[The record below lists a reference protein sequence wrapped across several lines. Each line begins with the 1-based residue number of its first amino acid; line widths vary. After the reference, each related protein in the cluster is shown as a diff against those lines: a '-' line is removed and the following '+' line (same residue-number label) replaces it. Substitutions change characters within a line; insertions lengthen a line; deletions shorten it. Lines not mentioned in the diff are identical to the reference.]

1 MVVQKINIDELLE
14 YVESAFEGDED
25 IVFYYDKKEKVKS
38 IREAAENVVKKIKKG
53 YSFAEIRGVKINGGK
68 AGYFIY
74 TEDLL
79 VSFGI
84 NKGYRIKEILI
95 DYWECIKAELG
106 ETFQCL
112 LYSYNTRAIDFL
124 KRNGMNILFE
134 NTTLLRF
141 ENNLN

>member
-1 MVVQKINIDELLE
+1 MVVQNIHIDELKS
-14 YVESAFEGDED
+14 YVEAAFEGDDD
-25 IVFYYDKKEKVKS
+25 IVFYYDRKEKVKT
-38 IREAAENVVKKIKKG
+38 IQEAAENVVKKINKG
-53 YSFAEIRGVKINGGK
+53 YSFAEMRGVKINGAK
-68 AGYFIY
+68 VGYFIY

-84 NKGYRIKEILI
+84 NKGYRLKEILI
-95 DYWECIKAELG
+95 DFWEEIKKELG

-124 KRNGMNILFE
+124 RRNGMNILFE